1 MTIAMLLDFK
11 MGDIPGLDPS
21 RLLAP
26 RDESTYRDIS
36 TVAHFML
43 DRCIDIGL
51 MGWFTVGM
59 QTSPYPSSRLRLS

>member
-21 RLLAP
+21 RLAVP
-26 RDESTYRDIS
+26 SDVSTYRDIS

-43 DRCIDIGL
+43 DRCIDSGQ

-59 QTSPYPSSRLRLS
+59 QTLP